1 LAADLSLN
9 EKMREIS
16 ANKVR
21 DAVAELCIRAN
32 LVLRN
37 DVLSGLKAA
46 YTKETDKRAKDILRA
61 IINNAYI
68 ARKEKL
74 AICQDTGLPV
84 VFLEIG
90 QEVKIT
96 GDLRRAIN
104 RGVELGYKRGN
115 LRNSI
120 ISNPLSRGRPGYHP
134 AVIHI
139 DIVRGDRLKLTV
151 LPCGFGCENKT
162 QLKMFN
168 PTAEMSEIKKFI
180 VGAVKSAGPDA
191 CPPYIVGVGIGG
203 TADYACFMAKKA
215 LLKKVTRPTLR
226 RGYPELPVTS
236 YVSKLEQELLKK
248 INQLN
253 IGPMG
258 LGGRTTALAVVIET
272 YPTHIAGLP
281 VSVNISCHALRS
293 ATITL

>member
-1 LAADLSLN
+1 MGRCLSLKG
-9 EKMREIS
+9 EM
-16 ANKVR
+16 KVITADKIR
-21 DAVAELCIRAN
+21 DAVANLSIQAN
-32 LVLRN
+32 LVLRK

-46 YTKETDKRAKDILRA
+46 YSKEANKRAKDILRA

-90 QEVKIT
+90 QDVKIT
-96 GDLRRAIN
+96 SELRRAIN
-104 RGVELGYKRGN
+104 KGVEEGYRRGY

-120 ISNPLSRGRPGYHP
+120 ISNPLFRGRPGYSP
-134 AVIHI
+134 AVIHTE
-139 DIVRGDRLKLTV
+139 IVRGNRLKITV
-151 LPCGFGCENKT
+151 LPKGFGCENKT

-168 PTAEMSEIKKFI
+168 PTAKISEIKKFI
-180 VGAVKSAGPDA
+180 IDVVKVAGPDA

-203 TADYACFMAKKA
+203 TADYACLLAKKA
-215 LLKKVTRPTLR
+215 LLR
-226 RGYPELPVTS
+226 RIDNRKPKTDNQ
-236 YVSKLEQELLKK
+236 KLANDVLQA
-248 INQLN
+248 INRLN

-258 LGGRTTALAVVIET
+258 LGGKATCLGVNIET

-281 VSVNISCHALRS
+281 VAVNISCHALRS
-293 ATITL
+293 ATKIV